1 VATASPSPLEGR
13 PIMKNNTLLVVGG
26 GVAGTMAVI
35 AAVSRGFDVT
45 WVADRISPH
54 DQSAHWHGHLH
65 RGRLY
70 DPERETDLIDEL
82 SCNASFWWSDAIR
95 PFHTGTP
102 TIAIGPDER
111 WATSFRERLTGPR
124 WHQSRTSFLRSDSTA
139 VGTDEAI
146 LDGPAFLDAA
156 YRAALRGAAHILG
169 RCDSLRLRSDGSW
182 SADISAALGG
192 HLEVTAAGV
201 ILATGAAVPELVPDE
216 VNLDLRFGARLSRM
230 LVLRG
235 TLPRAAAIVPSRAAG
250 GLFFASREI
259 VDDPSGRA
267 RAWLVSD
274 GFSSPGTDSPG
285 DLTDGW
291 WSCSVIERLLRFVR
305 EEVLEDVAVS
315 GYLATKFRLAS
326 SPAQVPAKGVSVDLE
341 HSFVALAP
349 SKWSTAPTSA
359 INAIDAIVSDPLAV
373 DDRIDAMARLV
384 GAEAVEPL
392 SRFDETWQTLTK
404 WVPFTS
410 LTTPGLDS
418 LKTAASIYQQEHGS
432 VVAQSIWRPVRGG
445 AGA

>member
-1 VATASPSPLEGR
+1 
-13 PIMKNNTLLVVGG
+13 
-26 GVAGTMAVI
+26 MAVV
-35 AAVSRGFDVT
+35 AAVSRGFDVI
-45 WVADRISPH
+45 WVADRITLH

-82 SCNASFWWSDAIR
+82 SRNARFWWSDAIR
-95 PFHTGTP
+95 PFHTDIQ

-111 WATSFRERLTGPR
+111 WANSFRERLTEPR
-124 WHQSRTSFLRSDSTA
+124 RPQSETSFLRSDSTA
-139 VGTDEAI
+139 VDTDEAI

-156 YRAALRGAAHILG
+156 YRTAMRGATRILG
-169 RCDSLRLRSDGSW
+169 RCDSLRLGDDGSW
-182 SADISAALGG
+182 SADISTALGEQV
-192 HLEVTAAGV
+192 EVTVAGV
-201 ILATGAAVPELVPDE
+201 ILATGAAVPQLVPDE
-216 VNLDLRFGARLSRM
+216 VNLDLQFGARLSRM
-230 LVLRG
+230 LVMHG
-235 TLPRAAAIVPSRAAG
+235 ALPRTAAIVPSRAAG

-259 VDDPSGRA
+259 VDDSSGRA

-274 GFSSPGTDSPG
+274 SFSSPGTHSPG

-305 EEVLEDVAVS
+305 EEVFEDVTVG

-359 INAIDAIVSDPLAV
+359 INAIDAIIPDPLSL
-373 DDRIDAMARLV
+373 DDRIDAMTQLL
-384 GAEAVEPL
+384 GAEAVAPL
-392 SRFDETWQTLTK
+392 SRFDETWQTLTR

-418 LKTAASIYQQEHGS
+418 LRNAASIYH
-432 VVAQSIWRPVRGG
+432 
-445 AGA
+445 

>member
-1 VATASPSPLEGR
+1 
-13 PIMKNNTLLVVGG
+13 
-26 GVAGTMAVI
+26 MAVI
-35 AAVSRGFDVT
+35 AAISRGLDVT
-45 WVADRISPH
+45 WVADRISPL

-65 RGRLY
+65 RGRFY

-82 SCNASFWWSDAIR
+82 SCNASFWWSDAVR
-95 PFHTGTP
+95 PFHTGIP

-111 WATSFRERLTGPR
+111 WAASFRERITGPR
-124 WHQSRTSFLRSDSTA
+124 WHQSKTSFVLSDSTV

-146 LDGPAFLDAA
+146 LDGPAFLNAA
-156 YRAALRGAAHILG
+156 YRAAKRGAAHILG
-169 RCDSLRLRSDGSW
+169 RCESLRLRNDGSW
-182 SADISAALGG
+182 SANITVAVGG
-192 HLEVTAAGV
+192 QVVVTVASV

-216 VNLDLRFGARLSRM
+216 VDLDLRFGARLSRM

-235 TLPRAAAIVPSRAAG
+235 TLPRTAAIVPSRAAG
-250 GLFFASREI
+250 GLFFASRDIE
-259 VDDPSGRA
+259 DDPSGRE

-305 EEVLEDVAVS
+305 EEVLEDVAVG

-326 SPAQVPAKGVSVDLE
+326 SPAQVPAKGVSVDLA
-341 HSFVALAP
+341 HSFVGLVP

-359 INAIDAIVSDPLAV
+359 INAIDALFPDPLAI
-373 DDRIDAMARLV
+373 DDRIDVMTRLV
-384 GAEAVEPL
+384 GAEAVEPI

-404 WVPFTS
+404 WVPFTA
-410 LTTPGLDS
+410 LTTPGFDTLE
-418 LKTAASIYQQEHGS
+418 TAASVYH
-432 VVAQSIWRPVRGG
+432 
-445 AGA
+445 